1 VPGDGVSAWLGN
13 ACSNFEGMQ
22 WEVEYSAGMQGPWEP
37 KGPLPGANVESM
49 MDTLSEREGGSL
61 PQGNYRVRE
70 VGTERWR
77 IYAVGEERFELVYG

>member
-1 VPGDGVSAWLGN
+1 
-13 ACSNFEGMQ
+13 MQ
-22 WEVEYSAGMQGPWEP
+22 WEVEYSFGMEGPWES
-37 KGPLPGANVESM
+37 KGPLPAANIKKM
-49 MDTLSEREGGSL
+49 MDALSDREGGSL